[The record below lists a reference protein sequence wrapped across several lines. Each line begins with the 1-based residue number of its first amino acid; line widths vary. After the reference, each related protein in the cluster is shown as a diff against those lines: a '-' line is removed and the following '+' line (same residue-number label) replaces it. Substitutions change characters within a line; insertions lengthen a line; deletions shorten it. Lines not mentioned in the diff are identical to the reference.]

1 RCDSRRALEFH
12 HVRPYGVGG
21 AATVANIQLR
31 CRPHNGH
38 EVELFYGKD
47 RRYGS
52 DVAREPQSAYGSATR
67 SHPFRN
73 V

>member
-1 RCDSRRALEFH
+1 MEFH
-12 HVRPYGVGG
+12 HVRPYGAGG
-21 AATVANIQLR
+21 AATVPNIQLR

-52 DVAREPQSAYGSATR
+52 DVVREESAAYTGSTR
-67 SHPFRN
+67 SYPFRN